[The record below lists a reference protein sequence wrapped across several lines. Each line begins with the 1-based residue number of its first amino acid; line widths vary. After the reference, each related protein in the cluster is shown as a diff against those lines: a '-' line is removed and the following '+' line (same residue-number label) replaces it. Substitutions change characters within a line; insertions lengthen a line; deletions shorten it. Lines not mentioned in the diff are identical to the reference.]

1 MPRVM
6 VSGGFDPLH
15 EGHVECISRAAE
27 HGEVIAVVNSDA
39 WLKRKKGY
47 VFQTFEARCAIVAGL
62 RGVSAAVPVDDTDGS
77 VCAAIIEHRP
87 AYFAN
92 GGDRGSTNTPEVAL
106 CESLGIGLLFGL
118 GSKVQSSSALVE
130 RSWGH
135 YEVLHSGD
143 GFRVKLLTLAPGKAT
158 SLQRHQH
165 RAEHWIYADGRYR
178 YIACGAEHKLRNDTD
193 KPLTVV
199 EVWTGDKMDEDDIER
214 LVERAHGA

>member
-39 WLKRKKGY
+39 WLRRKKGY
-47 VFQTFEARCAIVAGL
+47 VFQPMAARCAIVRAL
-62 RGVSAAVPVDDTDGS
+62 RGVVAAVPVDDSDGS

-92 GGDRGSTNTPEVAL
+92 GGDRAQTNTPEVAL

-118 GSKVQSSSALVE
+118 GTKVQSSSSLVE

-143 GFRVKLLTLAPGKAT
+143 GFRVKLLTLAPGGST
-158 SLQRHQH
+158 SLQRHER

-178 YIACGAEHKLRNDTD
+178 HIRKGEIHKLRNDSD

-199 EVWTGDKMDEDDIER
+199 EVWTGDKMDEADIER
-214 LVERAHGA
+214 LVEVAHGA